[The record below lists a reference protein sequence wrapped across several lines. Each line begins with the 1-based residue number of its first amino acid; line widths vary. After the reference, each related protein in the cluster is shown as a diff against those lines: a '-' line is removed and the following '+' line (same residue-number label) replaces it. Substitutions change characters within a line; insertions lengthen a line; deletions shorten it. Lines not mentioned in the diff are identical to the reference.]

1 METNFKMALNY
12 VLVHEGGWADHPRDP
27 GGATMKGVTL
37 ITYKRHFGE
46 DKTKDDLRNIPNG
59 ELEEIYDSGYWRKC
73 HCNDLPAGID
83 YAVFDAAVNSGP
95 GRSAKWLQASV
106 GAEQDGS
113 IGSETLSHVQDHVP
127 IEVIDDLCDQR
138 LAFLR
143 SLSTWSDFGK
153 SWGRR
158 VEGVRSTAA
167 IMAGG
172 RPSDFGI
179 MEQLVEYVTVKK
191 DSEGT
196 WVRKLQEAL
205 GIHANGK
212 FGSDTD
218 TALRAWQE
226 EHGLESDGIAGRN
239 TYRAFGLV
247 A

>member
-1 METNFKMALNY
+1 MEINFKNALNH
-12 VLVHEGGWADHPRDP
+12 VLVHEGGWSDHPRDP

-37 ITYKRHFGE
+37 ITYRRHFGE
-46 DKTKDDLRNIPNG
+46 DKTRDDLRNISDG
-59 ELEEIYDSGYWRKC
+59 ELEKIYDSGYWHKC
-73 HCNDLPAGID
+73 HCNDLPSGID

-113 IGSETLSHVQDHVP
+113 IGSETLAHVQDHAP
-127 IEVIDDLCDQR
+127 IEVIDDICDLR
-138 LAFLR
+138 LDFLR
-143 SLSTWSDFGK
+143 VLSTWPDFGK
-153 SWGRR
+153 GWGKR
-158 VEGVRSTAA
+158 VEGVRSLAA

-172 RPSDFGI
+172 RPSDF
-179 MEQLVEYVTVKK
+179 ETLEPLVECITVRK

-196 WVRKLQEAL
+196 WVRKLQQAL
-205 GIHANGK
+205 GINADGK

-218 TALRAWQE
+218 TKLRAWQG

-239 TYRAFGLV
+239 TYRALGLI